1 MDAYCC
7 FAFSCRPTCTSLYLP
22 EPVYEALL
30 PRQILSVK
38 CEVMVHERQKQN
50 ALFRSA

>member
-1 MDAYCC
+1 V
-7 FAFSCRPTCTSLYLP
+7 L
-22 EPVYEALL
+22 
-30 PRQILSVK
+30 RQILSVK